1 MKLLC
6 FYVGLGALLTHELDA
21 MTHTEWRVLPLLR
34 SLPDEPGR
42 DLFVLAHVPLFA
54 LVIGLV
60 ASLHEPTRQRARF
73 AVSVFLIVHAGLHA
87 LYTGADTYTFQGAIS
102 NGLIYG
108 AALLGAV
115 YLWLDR
121 KHRSAR

>member
-1 MKLLC
+1 MKRFC

-21 MTHTEWRVLPLLR
+21 MTHAEWRVLPLLR
-34 SLPDEPGR
+34 SLPDGAGR
-42 DLFVLAHVPLFA
+42 DAFVLAHVPLIA

-60 ASLHEPTRQRARF
+60 ASLHERTRHRARF
-73 AVSVFLIVHAGLHA
+73 AVSVFLIVHAGLHT
-87 LYTGADTYTFQGAIS
+87 LFSGADTYTFEGAVS

-108 AALLGAV
+108 AAVLGAV

-121 KHRSAR
+121 KDRLPG